1 MQILK
6 WHSYIL
12 IRRGY
17 IISKDNG
24 KLWVEYG
31 KYKSQNI
38 KEKLIIEYS
47 PLVKYV
53 AGRLNIYFGQNVEY
67 DDLVGY
73 GVFGLIDAIDKYD
86 YNKGVKFET
95 YATLRIRGSII
106 DSIRKADWLPR
117 SLRQKQK
124 NIDKIYNK
132 YENEYG
138 RIANDEEMANEL
150 NIPIVN
156 FRKQLSQIHS
166 GTLISLDEYIDLNQ
180 GYNQI
185 TSIKDEMAQPQ
196 DIIEN
201 NEVLESLAVSI
212 EGLTEKEKIVITLYY
227 YEELT
232 LKEISFVLGVSESR
246 ISQLHS
252 KAIVKLRNKLAIS
265 MWKRE
270 LIWKM
275 VKT

>member
-1 MQILK
+1 M
-6 WHSYIL
+6 
-12 IRRGY
+12 
-17 IISKDNG
+17 
-24 KLWVEYG
+24 
-31 KYKSQNI
+31 
-38 KEKLIIEYS
+38 
-47 PLVKYV
+47 
-53 AGRLNIYFGQNVEY
+53 
-67 DDLVGY
+67 GY

-95 YATLRIRGSII
+95 YASLRIRGSII

-138 RIANDEEMANEL
+138 RIANDQEMANEL

-166 GTLISLDEYIDLNQ
+166 GTLISLDEYIEQNQ

-185 TSIKDEMAQPQ
+185 TGIKDEMAQPQ
-196 DIIEN
+196 DVIEN

-232 LKEISFVLGVSESR
+232 LKEISSVLGVSESR

-265 MWKRE
+265 M
-270 LIWKM
+270 
-275 VKT
+275 

>member
-1 MQILK
+1 M
-6 WHSYIL
+6 
-12 IRRGY
+12 
-17 IISKDNG
+17 
-24 KLWVEYG
+24 
-31 KYKSQNI
+31 
-38 KEKLIIEYS
+38 
-47 PLVKYV
+47 
-53 AGRLNIYFGQNVEY
+53 
-67 DDLVGY
+67 VGY

-166 GTLISLDEYIDLNQ
+166 GTLISLDEYIDQNQ

-232 LKEISFVLGVSESR
+232 LKEISLILGVSESR

-265 MWKRE
+265 M
-270 LIWKM
+270 
-275 VKT
+275 

>member
-1 MQILK
+1 
-6 WHSYIL
+6 
-12 IRRGY
+12 
-17 IISKDNG
+17 
-24 KLWVEYG
+24 
-31 KYKSQNI
+31 
-38 KEKLIIEYS
+38 
-47 PLVKYV
+47 
-53 AGRLNIYFGQNVEY
+53 
-67 DDLVGY
+67 LVGY

-166 GTLISLDEYIDLNQ
+166 GTLISLDEYIDQNQ

-232 LKEISFVLGVSESR
+232 LKEISLILGVSESR

-265 MWKRE
+265 M
-270 LIWKM
+270 
-275 VKT
+275 